1 VGHSAVVTLP
11 NGVAAIP
18 ANEATMRRVIPIV
31 LVLAACHG
39 GSKNSPA
46 PAPATS
52 ASFTLQTADGREVG
66 RGSLQQTPAGVLI
79 TADLNGMP
87 AGTHGIHLHTVGQ
100 CSAPDVASAGGHFHP
115 SAKMHGIRNPAGHHA
130 GDLTNISLP
139 ESGALR
145 VELLAPDVRL
155 GPGAGAL
162 LDADGASIVVHALA
176 DDYQTDPS
184 GASGSRIACGVI
196 H

>member
-1 VGHSAVVTLP
+1 MP
-11 NGVAAIP
+11 NDVP
-18 ANEATMRRVIPIV
+18 ESLKHEVLMRRYLPLIV
-31 LVLAACHG
+31 ALAACHG
-39 GSKNSPA
+39 GSKTA
-46 PAPATS
+46 PAPSAATS

-87 AGTHGIHLHTVGQ
+87 AGTHGIHLHTVGK
-100 CSAPDVASAGGHFHP
+100 CDAPDFASAGGHFNP
-115 SAKMHGIRNPAGHHA
+115 AAKMHGIRNPSGHHA
-130 GDLTNISLP
+130 GDLTNISVP

-155 GPGAGAL
+155 GPGTGAL

-196 H
+196 R

>member
-1 VGHSAVVTLP
+1 MTLP
-11 NGVAAIP
+11 NGVTAIP
-18 ANEATMRRVIPIV
+18 VNEAIMRRVVPI
-31 LVLAACHG
+31 LFALAACHG
-39 GSKNSPA
+39 GSKNTPSPSA
-46 PAPATS
+46 ATS
-52 ASFTLQTADGREVG
+52 ASFTMQTADGREVG

-100 CSAPDVASAGGHFHP
+100 CNAPDFASAGGHFNP
-115 SAKMHGIRNPAGHHA
+115 SSKMHGIRNPAGHHA
-130 GDLTNISLP
+130 GDLTNISVP

-155 GPGAGAL
+155 GPGPGTL

-196 H
+196 R